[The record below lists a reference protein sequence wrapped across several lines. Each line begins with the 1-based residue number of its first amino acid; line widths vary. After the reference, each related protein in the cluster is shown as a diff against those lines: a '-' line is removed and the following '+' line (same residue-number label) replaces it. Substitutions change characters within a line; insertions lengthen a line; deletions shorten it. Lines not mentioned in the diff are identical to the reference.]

1 MPCLR
6 PCWPGASELQR
17 IQLFKQPCREH
28 GRTSVTLRDVG
39 DYIAN
44 LPKKESD
51 LPEWQ
56 DAVQALMLVEHG
68 WPMMFA
74 QWRDASIEPRPQN
87 CLAATHLKHGNAT
100 K

>member
-1 MPCLR
+1 LAER
-6 PCWPGASELQR
+6 GWQR
-17 IQLFKQPCREH
+17 EFDDPIPLPD
-28 GRTSVTLRDVG
+28 GRTLVTLRDAG

-87 CLAATHLKHGNAT
+87 CLAATHRRKVAA
-100 K
+100 

>member
-1 MPCLR
+1 L
-6 PCWPGASELQR
+6 
-17 IQLFKQPCREH
+17 
-28 GRTSVTLRDVG
+28 VTLRDAG

-51 LPEWQ
+51 LPERQ
-56 DAVQALMLVEHG
+56 DAVQALMLGEHG